1 MHQNLFGCRGLSGPT
16 GGAYSVTSDPLTEFT
31 GRERPREGLVMRE
44 REKWRGGKGRKRKKI
59 EGREKR
65 GKGSIPAFLF
75 IYFKPCVQKSRIS

>member
-1 MHQNLFGCRGLSGPT
+1 
-16 GGAYSVTSDPLTEFT
+16 
-31 GRERPREGLVMRE
+31 MRE